1 MHDAE
6 PIPRPDRSEGI
17 PPTLRRAPG
26 TIVVT
31 GAAGFI
37 GSHLCERLLSDGY
50 EVIGMDN
57 FSTFY
62 NRGRKEDNLR
72 VALRSP
78 RFRLDEGDLMTAD
91 LDAMLDGASGVFHL
105 AAQAGVRDSWGDTFG
120 IYTRD
125 NIGATQRLLEA
136 LRRHPMP
143 AVFASS
149 SSVYGTAPRLPVRES
164 DRLAPASPYGLTKL
178 ATEHLARIYVEEYG
192 LDLVSLRYF
201 TVFGPR
207 QRPDMA
213 FTRFLSAALAGE
225 SVRVFGDGRQTRDFT
240 YVSDVVDAT
249 VRALRGPAG
258 AVYNIGGGTPA
269 SLEEVLLRIAQAI
282 GASVRVEHRPRAL
295 GDVAHTWADTT
306 RARAELKWSP
316 QVGLEEG
323 LRAQLD
329 WLRATLP
336 VLAAA

>member
-1 MHDAE
+1 MHDVAKSSQS
-6 PIPRPDRSEGI
+6 D
-17 PPTLRRAPG
+17 PPTGILPALDRAPG
-26 TIVVT
+26 TVVVT

-50 EVIGMDN
+50 DVFGVDN
-57 FSTFY
+57 FSTCY
-62 NRGRKEDNLR
+62 SRGSKEDNLR
-72 VALRSP
+72 VAQRSR
-78 RFRLDEGDLMTAD
+78 RFRLLEADLMTTD
-91 LDAMLDGASGVFHL
+91 LDAMLDGAAGVFHL
-105 AAQAGVRDSWGDTFG
+105 AAHAGARDSWGDKFG
-120 IYTRD
+120 IHTRD

-149 SSVYGTAPRLPVRES
+149 SSVYGRAPRLPARES
-164 DRLAPASPYGLTKL
+164 DALVPASPFGLTKL

-192 LDLVSLRYF
+192 LDVVSLRYF

-213 FTRFLSAALAGE
+213 ITRFLSAALEGE
-225 SVRVFGDGRQTRDFT
+225 SIRVFGDGRQTRDFI

-258 AVYNIGGGTPA
+258 AVYNIGGGAPA
-269 SLEEVLLRIAQAI
+269 SLEELLLLIARAT
-282 GASVRVEHRPRAL
+282 GANLRVEHRPRAL
-295 GDVAHTWADTT
+295 GEVAHTCADTT
-306 RARAELKWSP
+306 RARVELGWSAE
-316 QVGLEEG
+316 VRLEQG
-323 LRAQLD
+323 LRAQLE
-329 WLRATLP
+329 WLRATHP